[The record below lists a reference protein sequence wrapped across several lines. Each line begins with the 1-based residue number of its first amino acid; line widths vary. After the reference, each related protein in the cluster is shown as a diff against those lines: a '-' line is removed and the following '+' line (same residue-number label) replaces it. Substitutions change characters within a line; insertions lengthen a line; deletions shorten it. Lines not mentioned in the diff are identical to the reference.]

1 MRTIILFTVY
11 VLLTI
16 LLIPVLL
23 YCRLFKD
30 SRPLLWAG
38 KNAMRL
44 GPAILGI
51 RIEVNDVEVVEKDR
65 PYIFMSNHLSFLDGP
80 LLYFIIP
87 QPIRVILKKE
97 IFRIPVIGMGMK
109 QVGFVPVD
117 RKGVRGGKKSID
129 RASTLMKEKG
139 FSFLIFPEGTRSRDG
154 RLQEFR
160 RGGFFLALAGQC
172 AIVPISIQGT
182 YELMPKGSFFV
193 KRGKIKV
200 FFHPPIS
207 VLGNDRNDLPKL
219 LGEVRD
225 VIRSGLGETQNQT
238 RREG

>member
-1 MRTIILFTVY
+1 MRTIILFTLY

-23 YCRLFKD
+23 FCCLSNS

-38 KNAMRL
+38 KNAMKL
-44 GPAILGI
+44 GPKILGI
-51 RIEVNDVEVVEKDR
+51 RIETDGLDAVEKDK

-87 QPIRVILKKE
+87 QPVRVILKKE

-117 RKGVRGGKKSID
+117 RKGIRSGKKSID
-129 RASTLMKEKG
+129 RASRLMKDKG
-139 FSFLIFPEGTRSRDG
+139 YSFLIFPEGTRSRDG

-160 RGGFFLALAGQC
+160 RGGFFLALASQC
-172 AIVPISIQGT
+172 PIVPISIQGT
-182 YELMPKGSFFV
+182 YQLMPKGSFLV
-193 KRGKIKV
+193 KRGNIEV
-200 FFHPPIS
+200 SFHSPIS
-207 VLGNDRNDLPKL
+207 VRPYGRDDLHVL
-219 LGEVRD
+219 LEKVRSK
-225 VIRSGLGETQNQT
+225 IRSGLEKASNQT